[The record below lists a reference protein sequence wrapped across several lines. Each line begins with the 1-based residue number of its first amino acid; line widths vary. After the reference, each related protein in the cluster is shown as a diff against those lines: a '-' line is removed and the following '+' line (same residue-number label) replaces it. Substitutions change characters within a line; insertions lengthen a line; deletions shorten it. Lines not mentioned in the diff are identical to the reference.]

1 MKTITTISRTLLVII
16 IAIISSLSIWAQDTM
31 SSKQNVEKEQYE
43 QILIK
48 EEPYPYFR
56 KEIADSLS
64 NSGYIYY
71 NKGDHKNAVYKFSE
85 AKEIYNIIGDDKMT
99 AEMLSEIGNCFFW
112 QNLYNNAIIFYY
124 KAREKYSS
132 LGDEYY
138 EYFGAAKMLLNIG
151 DSFSYQ
157 EEYKKARES
166 YCEAKKLF
174 IIMNEKFIDNYKV
187 ENAAALYRIL
197 ECNEKISKTY
207 YDECDYKN
215 AIEAYKNVI
224 NEYQNYYNRFSNNIT
239 VEFLAII
246 GDCYFHQGKYF
257 EAIKSY
263 EDAIEIYLK
272 NEDDEG
278 YMLECAKLYEKIGNC
293 HILNKNYNDAKKVFG
308 DAEEIYKSLDKK
320 DWPEYVSLLE
330 GYARLYYFQDQPS
343 IAYYYIQQALNIN
356 DSIVLN
362 ELKSLTTTERTSY
375 WEKNSYYY
383 FSSLPNIAIAL
394 DNNTVTRDL
403 YNKSALFAKG
413 LLMTSGNEIKRV
425 IYDSGNEDLIKAY
438 NELQDTR
445 ARIKALLEKSED
457 DKKNIIERLEE
468 EAEKQEKDLLEW
480 MVLLNKW
487 DECSDFTENLQLTWK
502 DVQAKLGDNDIAIEF
517 LSFPK
522 LGDENTTMYIAL
534 TVRPGY
540 DYPHMIEL
548 CEEKDLIAAKENAY
562 TGPELSKLIWKELAD
577 AGELKGVDNIYFSP
591 SGLLHTIAIE
601 SVPHWSKKGV
611 MMSDTFNIYRLSST
625 RELAL
630 KRKMVD
636 GVKGASVYGG
646 ISYNAPVEAM
656 GAPRFGGRETYFAAA
671 DLPSPEVMPTQ
682 NNQNRAYHVVELE
695 DGTRALQWDS
705 LPGSSEEAIAVTS
718 LLESK
723 TDTHLMTDL
732 VSTEA
737 SFKELSGQKRKLI
750 HIATH
755 GFYWSDSTALRH
767 KQMVLMPSNYEKMQ
781 EHDKSMVRSGLL
793 FSGAQNTFFHKAIPE
808 GVDDG
813 ILTAQEVSYIDLR
826 GLDLVVLSACQTA
839 LGEISGEG
847 VFGLQRGFKMAGAQ
861 SIIMSLW
868 SVSDKA
874 TQDMMT
880 EFYKAYNPD
889 INNKREAF
897 FIAQKF
903 VKEHDSDYTYSNDED
918 EDQEL
923 RNTQPHWAAFILLDA
938 LD

>member
-1 MKTITTISRTLLVII
+1 MKTITTISRTLLVMM
-16 IAIISSLSIWAQDTM
+16 IAIIIPISTLGQDNKTPRE
-31 SSKQNVEKEQYE
+31 NEDKEQYIPVVE
-43 QILIK
+43 VNPFK
-48 EEPYPYFR
+48 CSSYAEEALVIGNR
-56 KEIADSLS
+56 
-64 NSGYIYY
+64 YY
-71 NKGDHKNAVYKFSE
+71 NVGDYWNALK
-85 AKEIYNIIGDDKMT
+85 
-99 AEMLSEIGNCFFW
+99 
-112 QNLYNNAIIFYY
+112 
-124 KAREKYSS
+124 
-132 LGDEYY
+132 
-138 EYFGAAKMLLNIG
+138 
-151 DSFSYQ
+151 
-157 EEYKKARES
+157 
-166 YCEAKKLF
+166 
-174 IIMNEKFIDNYKV
+174 
-187 ENAAALYRIL
+187 
-197 ECNEKISKTY
+197 
-207 YDECDYKN
+207 
-215 AIEAYKNVI
+215 
-224 NEYQNYYNRFSNNIT
+224 YYNFAEVNYHNTGQENQEAELLI
-239 VEFLAII
+239 LI
-246 GDCYFHQGKYF
+246 GDCITLLNNNNPNDEHTLDNSIDESTIPPYIKEPARVLEFGTLLYYSAEYYYT
-257 EAIKSY
+257 EA
-263 EDAIEIYLK
+263 
-272 NEDDEG
+272 
-278 YMLECAKLYEKIGNC
+278 AKLFHRIGNY
-293 HILNKNYNDAKKVFG
+293 HL
-308 DAEEIYKSLDKK
+308 LKK
-320 DWPEYVSLLE
+320 DYEQTKQSFDKSKNIFETIHTQWNLEDYASLLE
-330 GYARLYYFQDQPS
+330 SYALYFYYQHQYPE
-343 IAYYYIQQALNIN
+343 AYSYIQQALDISYKKVHEN
-356 DSIVLN
+356 
-362 ELKSLTTTERTSY
+362 LKSFSSSERTSY
-375 WEKNSYYY
+375 WEIKSRLY
-383 FSSLPNIAIAL
+383 FSSLPNIAFAI
-394 DNNTVTRDL
+394 DDDTVPSLL
-403 YNKSALFAKG
+403 YDKSALFAKG
-413 LLMTSGNEIKRV
+413 LLLNSENEIIRI
-425 IYDSGNEDLIKAY
+425 IYGDQEATSIYNDLQNTRNNIKTFNECPEELKTLKKQAERINKELMELELVGASDTTKIKQHIRKNVEDNIDAKIMGKPIIIY
-438 NELQDTR
+438 HYSNLQT
-445 ARIKALLEKSED
+445 S
-457 DKKNIIERLEE
+457 E
-468 EAEKQEKDLLEW
+468 EASRRKFNLYVELINLTESIKPLDAERERELKSLKNRAEFEEKEL
-480 MVLLNKW
+480 MSYLNKL
-487 DECSDFTENLQLTWK
+487 ENFNNFTENLQLTWR
-502 DVQAKLGDNDIAIEF
+502 DIQSKLGPNDFAIEF

-630 KRKMVD
+630 NRKMVD
-636 GVKGASVYGG
+636 GANGASVYGG

-723 TDTHLMTDL
+723 MDTHLMTDL

-781 EHDKSMVRSGLL
+781 EQDKSMVRSGLL

-813 ILTAQEVSYIDLR
+813 ILTAQEVSNIDLR

-897 FIAQKF
+897 LIAQKF

-923 RNTQPHWAAFILLDA
+923 RKTHPHWAAFILLDA
-938 LD
+938 IDK